1 MQEEIHEVAQEQA
14 PLSLIEEQVS
24 HELSNEV
31 LDILPSIEVE
41 EEGGEK

>member
-14 PLSLIEEQVS
+14 PLSLTEEQT

-31 LDILPSIEVE
+31 LDILPSTEAE
-41 EEGGEK
+41 EEGSEK